1 MTAAQPR
8 VVPVGAAFD
17 HMPFTRRHLMIGLT
31 LFGAFVIDSWE
42 LVALV
47 YVQADLAASMGM
59 DQASVGLVLSAL
71 SFGMIPGALL
81 WGPVADRIGRRPAC
95 FGSMVAYSVL
105 AIASA
110 FAPEPWV
117 LILLRVLSGFA
128 LAGVYTVT
136 FPYFLELVPTKIR
149 GRAAVYLSMGWPV
162 GLLCA
167 IGASSLIRDWSWQ
180 IMLAG
185 AVAGGWAFVLRAVV
199 PESPYWLIARGREE
213 EARVVLRQL
222 SSPDA
227 EARLTGSGGR
237 VGNPLELFR
246 GGLVRV
252 AVPAL
257 LVNFVFSW
265 GYWGL
270 QNWLP
275 TLLAQK
281 GLTLDA
287 SLAFAALSAVMM
299 IPGYLTASY
308 LTARFGRKKIFL
320 LYVLAACAGGFV
332 FATAD
337 SLTQLYLG
345 NFTLAFFSLGAW
357 GVWNTWNGEF
367 YPTATRGTGAAYSSA
382 MQLIASTSAP
392 AAIGLLL
399 AASSGFTL
407 VMLVINAFLVVSV
420 LLALALP
427 ETEGRTL
434 T

>member
-1 MTAAQPR
+1 MTAAVPR
-8 VVPVGAAFD
+8 TLPVGAAFD
-17 HMPFTRRHLMIGLT
+17 RMPFTRRHWLIGLA
-31 LFGAFVIDSWE
+31 LFTAFVIDSWE

-47 YVQADLAASMGM
+47 YVQADLAASLGI
-59 DQASVGLVLSAL
+59 DAATVGLVLSAL

-95 FGSMVAYSVL
+95 FWSMVAYSVL

-110 FAPEPWV
+110 FAPDATV
-117 LILLRVLSGFA
+117 LIALRVVSGFA
-128 LAGVYTVT
+128 LAGVYTIT
-136 FPYFLELVPTKIR
+136 FPYFLELVPTRVR
-149 GRAAVYLSMGWPV
+149 GRAAVYLSMGWPI

-167 IGASSLIRDWSWQ
+167 IGASSVIRDWSWQ

-185 AVAGGWAFVLRAVV
+185 AAAGGWAFVLRAVV
-199 PESPYWLIARGREE
+199 PESPYWLVAKGRQE
-213 EARVVLRQL
+213 EARVVLRGL
-222 SSPDA
+222 ASPDA
-227 EARLTGSGGR
+227 EATLTGSGGR
-237 VGNPLELFR
+237 IGNPLELFR
-246 GGLVRV
+246 GGLARI
-252 AVPAL
+252 AIPAL

-275 TLLAQK
+275 TLLAQQ

-287 SLAFAALSAVMM
+287 SLAFAALSALMM
-299 IPGYLTASY
+299 IPGYLSASV
-308 LTARFGRKKIFL
+308 LTARFGRKKVFL
-320 LYVLAACAGGFV
+320 LYVLAACAGGFL
-332 FATAD
+332 FGTAD

-367 YPTATRGTGAAYSSA
+367 YPTASRGTGAAYSVA
-382 MQLIASTSAP
+382 MQLIASTAAP

-399 AASSGFTL
+399 GQASGFA
-407 VMLVINAFLVVSV
+407 VIMLVINAFLVATV
-420 LLALALP
+420 LLALPLP